1 MGDHGHND
9 NNLFS
14 LPTNGYNGH
23 FGYVSSYKITL
34 SSILTKIFLSLDA
47 GDSCNGSK
55 TQSATTTESNTPENT
70 VRMDGIDGTNR
81 LQQPK
86 KYNFTIGDNGE
97 LILTDSESPSS
108 RVSSVLNNKKFFG
121 LVENLKESEIVKTAI
136 TLKVEDEGEF
146 IVQALSN
153 LSVCIKYG
161 NGQVP
166 SKNFKWVLIPSELE
180 KEV

>member
-34 SSILTKIFLSLDA
+34 SSILTKIFPSLDA

-108 RVSSVLNNKKFFG
+108 RVSSVLNNKKFF
-121 LVENLKESEIVKTAI
+121 
-136 TLKVEDEGEF
+136 
-146 IVQALSN
+146 
-153 LSVCIKYG
+153 
-161 NGQVP
+161 
-166 SKNFKWVLIPSELE
+166 
-180 KEV
+180 